1 MILVAGEG
9 VEPPT
14 PAFSELVFPVFPTTS
29 RVAVG
34 LLNTGK
40 YEKNE
45 RIVVSIELSCAL
57 ESPTAAKPRLAT
69 PAMITYPH
77 ADGAS
82 GTSLAS
88 QMPFVDSC

>member
-1 MILVAGEG
+1 MVARDG

-40 YEKNE
+40 HEQHGC
-45 RIVVSIELSCAL
+45 VVGDC
-57 ESPTAAKPRLAT
+57 R
-69 PAMITYPH
+69 
-77 ADGAS
+77 G
-82 GTSLAS
+82 
-88 QMPFVDSC
+88 